1 MNLVNIV
8 LMIAVIV
15 VALIVIFLVVRRSR
29 RGGVKGSSSST
40 GNLSNINIQQNP
52 GGQSMGTQQAG
63 EQAGQASVDS
73 LKNELI
79 SRIESLTLMISEV
92 NRKVSELTTRQPT
105 QQESPIMMI
114 SYAPSSLSEVR
125 DMVNV
130 DALALV
136 DAINLKVIEKD
147 GDYSFES
154 LNDYVA
160 MVSKDKLS
168 YMGIVKDGINIY
180 VVPIVE
186 NTLYAIIVSNK
197 PLSNVDVNVIKRLV
211 GNYASSR

>member
-1 MNLVNIV
+1 MYLVDV
-8 LMIAVIV
+8 MLIAAVVV
-15 VALIVIFLVVRRSR
+15 VALIVILLIIR
-29 RGGVKGSSSST
+29 RGKGSKAKNPSSSI

-52 GGQSMGTQQAG
+52 GGQSMSTQQAS
-63 EQAGQASVDS
+63 EQVGQASVDS
-73 LKNELI
+73 LRNELI

-92 NRKVSELTTRQPT
+92 NRKVSELTVRQAT
-105 QQESPIMMI
+105 QQESPVMMI

-136 DAINLKVIEKD
+136 DAINLRVIEKD
-147 GDYSFES
+147 GNYPFES

-160 MVSKDKLS
+160 MMNKDKLS
-168 YMGIVKDGINIY
+168 YMSIVKEGVNIY

-186 NTLYAIIVSNK
+186 GTLYSIMVSSK
-197 PLSNVDVNVIKRLV
+197 PLSNVDVNVIKKLV
-211 GNYASSR
+211 SNYASSR

>member
-8 LMIAVIV
+8 LIIAVV
-15 VALIVIFLVVRRSR
+15 VIALIVILLAVRRGR
-29 RGGVKGSSSST
+29 RSGVKGSSSST
-40 GNLSNINIQQNP
+40 SNLSNINIQQNP
-52 GGQSMGTQQAG
+52 SSQSMSTQQAG

-79 SRIESLTLMISEV
+79 SRIENLTLIISEV

-105 QQESPIMMI
+105 QQESPVMMI
-114 SYAPSSLSEVR
+114 NYAPSSLSEVR

-147 GDYSFES
+147 GDYPFES

-160 MVSKDKLS
+160 MLSRDKLS
-168 YMGIVKDGINIY
+168 YMGIVKDGVNVY
-180 VVPIVE
+180 LVPIVE
-186 NTLYAIIVSNK
+186 NTLCTIIVSSK

>member
-8 LMIAVIV
+8 LIAAVVVI
-15 VALIVIFLVVRRSR
+15 ALVVILLAVRRNR

-63 EQAGQASVDS
+63 EQTSQSSVDS
-73 LKNELI
+73 LKNELV

-92 NRKVSELTTRQPT
+92 NKKVSELTTRQPT
-105 QQESPIMMI
+105 QQESPVMMI

-136 DAINLKVIEKD
+136 DAISLKVIEKD
-147 GDYSFES
+147 GDYPFES
-154 LNDYVA
+154 LNDYIT

-168 YMGIVKDGINIY
+168 YMGIVKGGVNIY

-186 NTLYAIIVSNK
+186 NTLYSIIVSSK

>member
-1 MNLVNIV
+1 MNLVDIV
-8 LMIAVIV
+8 LVVTVVV
-15 VALIVIFLVVRRSR
+15 VALVVILLVVRRGK
-29 RGGVKGSSSST
+29 GGGGKAVST
-40 GNLSNINIQQNP
+40 GNLSNINIRQNP
-52 GGQSMGTQQAG
+52 ESQGMGTQQAS
-63 EQAGQASVDS
+63 EQANQASMDS

-92 NRKVSELTTRQPT
+92 NRKVSELSTRQTT

-147 GDYSFES
+147 GDYPFES
-154 LNDYVA
+154 LNDYIM
-160 MVSKDKLS
+160 MVSRDKLG
-168 YMGIVKDGINIY
+168 YMGIVKDGANIY
-180 VVPIVE
+180 VVPIIE
-186 NTLYAIIVSNK
+186 NTLYSIIVSSK
-197 PLSNVDVNVIKRLV
+197 PLSNIDVNVIRRLMS
-211 GNYASSR
+211 NYASSR